1 MIDSGIATH
10 IMRGF
15 TVSSELSYCIV
26 TSIRGNELMPNVFVV
41 GSGIRI
47 NCLLDT
53 GAQVSTIAVVLQ

>member
-1 MIDSGIATH
+1 MIDSTIATH
-10 IMRGF
+10 IMLGF
-15 TVSSELSYCIV
+15 TVSSELSYSIV
-26 TSIRGNELMPNVFVV
+26 TSVRGNELMPNVFVV